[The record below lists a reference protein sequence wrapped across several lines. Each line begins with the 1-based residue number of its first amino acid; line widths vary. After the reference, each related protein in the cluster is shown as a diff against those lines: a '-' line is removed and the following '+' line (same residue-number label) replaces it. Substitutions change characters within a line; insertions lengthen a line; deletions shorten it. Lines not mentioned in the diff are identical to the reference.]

1 MAYLHKNDIVY
12 RDMKPSNILIFSLS
26 MGIPVNAKISD
37 YGISQ
42 YITPQGF
49 TGLNGSPGYRAP
61 EVEKGYWMY
70 NKEVSVV

>member
-1 MAYLHKNDIVY
+1 
-12 RDMKPSNILIFSLS
+12 
-26 MGIPVNAKISD
+26 MGIPVTAKISD

-49 TGLNGSPGYRAP
+49 TGLQGSPGYRAP

-70 NKEVSVV
+70 NKEVGFNSIF